1 METHGAARLSMTSRH
16 GDGAGR
22 MGLYYTLFVVPVIL
36 PLYFW
41 DKGRQERIITK
52 SNLEWVIVRPGV
64 LTNGDERGRYK
75 HGRRV
80 GNFLWTVHIS
90 RADVADF
97 MLNQLSSDL
106 YLRSAIRVCY

>member
-1 METHGAARLSMTSRH
+1 
-16 GDGAGR
+16 
-22 MGLYYTLFVVPVIL
+22 MGLYYTLLVVPVIL

-80 GNFLWTVHIS
+80 GKFLWTVHIS

-106 YLRSAIRVCY
+106 YLRSATGVCY